1 MKIVLKISIFVLLF
15 TTSSAVVSQESL
27 KILTYNIQGMKPGT
41 MPGVRMA
48 FIMEKIILLDPDIVG
63 LQEINETLDGNGAD
77 NQCTEIAAALSEYYN
92 SPYKCYQQFTH
103 LSWDN
108 QYREFIG
115 IITKHPVID
124 SGFHQLATG
133 VFPRKVVWNY
143 IETPLGKV
151 NFFNTHLSFNSSA
164 VRLQQA
170 GQIMEYTK
178 DVIAEYPASAT
189 FLTGDFNDQPNTPTI
204 QLLINTETDTTFI
217 DSYAVSNPESSGYT
231 VPSDNPNSR
240 IDYVFLSNS
249 SSLATD
255 TSIVIPDS
263 VIILDLY
270 SSDHLG
276 VMSTFTVD
284 ASGIGQEFRTRP
296 NFELLQNHPN
306 PTGGMTSIPYI
317 LHKPG
322 QVKLSVYNHLGFE
335 VAVLTNAFY
344 QTGKY
349 YSAFDTTK
357 LPHGMYFYTLESNN
371 VVLSRK
377 MFVIK

>member
-1 MKIVLKISIFVLLF
+1 MKIALKISIFVFLF
-15 TTSSAVVSQESL
+15 TISNTVISQESL

-41 MPGVRMA
+41 MPGIRLA
-48 FIMEKIILLDPDIVG
+48 FIMEKIILLDPDIIG
-63 LQEINETLDGNGAD
+63 LQEINESLDGDD
-77 NQCTEIAAALSEYYN
+77 NQCTEIADALSAYYN
-92 SPYKCYQQFTH
+92 LPYRCYQQFTH

-108 QYREFIG
+108 QYRESIG
-115 IITKHPVID
+115 IVTKHPVID

-170 GQIMEYTK
+170 GQIMEYTQ
-178 DVIAEYPASAT
+178 DVIGEYPASAT

-204 QLLINTETDTTFI
+204 QLLTNTESDTTFF
-217 DSYAVSNPESSGYT
+217 DSYAIANPGSPGYT
-231 VPSDNPNSR
+231 VPSNDPNKR
-240 IDYVFLSNS
+240 IDYVFLSNI

-284 ASGIGQEFRTRP
+284 ASGIGQKFHNRP
-296 NFELLQNHPN
+296 NFELFQNHPN
-306 PTGGMTSIPYI
+306 PVKNMTNIPYI
-317 LHKPG
+317 LNKSGH
-322 QVKLSVYNHLGFE
+322 VKLSVFNQLGVE
-335 VAVLTNAFY
+335 VAVIKNAFC
-344 QTGKY
+344 QSGKY
-349 YSAFDTTK
+349 HPSFNTTK
-357 LPHGMYFYTLESNN
+357 LPGGIYFYTLISDGFAQTK
-371 VVLSRK
+371 K
-377 MFVIK
+377 MFVVK